1 MSSNRYSFTKFQC
14 NEFAKWWGQV
24 TTAWLYLGIGLTTL
38 LSPINTLPFKCW
50 EVPGG
55 IKAKYI
61 YNSSVNHNIFGLKRS
76 YKVMF
81 LAAWN
86 TALSFCKSKQTFH
99 ELKTRFAKKDISR
112 NVYRATTE
120 WSKICSK
127 ALLSPYSPILCT
139 HYYAQNFGVGKTKSF
154 QWAKT
159 LSAFWGAV
167 KSWIPTQSNWT
178 QISLNFSLS

>member
-24 TTAWLYLGIGLTTL
+24 TTAWQYLGIGLTTL

-50 EVPGG
+50 EDPGG

-99 ELKTRFAKKDISR
+99 ELKTRFAKKKIFHEMFIELPQNDQRFAQRHCCPHIPPYY
-112 NVYRATTE
+112 VHIIMHKIWGWEKQRASSE
-120 WSKICSK
+120 RRLWVRFEELWRAGYQHK
-127 ALLSPYSPILCT
+127 AIGPKL
-139 HYYAQNFGVGKTKSF
+139 V
-154 QWAKT
+154 
-159 LSAFWGAV
+159 
-167 KSWIPTQSNWT
+167 
-178 QISLNFSLS
+178 

>member
-1 MSSNRYSFTKFQC
+1 MDIYRCNQIDIHSQNSSAMKLL
-14 NEFAKWWGQV
+14 KGGGQV

-99 ELKTRFAKKDISR
+99 ELKTRFAKEKIFHEMFIELPQNDQRFAQRHCCPHIPPYY
-112 NVYRATTE
+112 VHIIMHKILGWEKQRASSERRLWVRSCEELDT
-120 WSKICSK
+120 
-127 ALLSPYSPILCT
+127 
-139 HYYAQNFGVGKTKSF
+139 NTK
-154 QWAKT
+154 Q
-159 LSAFWGAV
+159 LD
-167 KSWIPTQSNWT
+167 PN
-178 QISLNFSLS
+178 